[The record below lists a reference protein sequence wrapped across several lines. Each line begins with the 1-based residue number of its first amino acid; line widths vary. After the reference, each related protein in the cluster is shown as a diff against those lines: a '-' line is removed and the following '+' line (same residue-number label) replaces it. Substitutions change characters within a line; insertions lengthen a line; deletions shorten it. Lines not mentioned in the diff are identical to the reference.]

1 MSRLTPKQYLSQI
14 RHLDSEINSNL
25 LLIEELKSKALKLG
39 GFNTGDKVQNSKSNN
54 FTNWIDKSIDLEKKI
69 DRQIGKLVDLKDK
82 INREINK
89 MSNPLHR
96 LILINHYILDRSLI
110 EISSTY
116 TYDYSYIKHAH
127 GHALQEFKRC
137 NEELF
142 K

>member
-1 MSRLTPKQYLSQI
+1 MSRLTPKQYLNQI
-14 RHLDSEINSNL
+14 RHLDNEINSDL
-25 LLIEELKSKALKLG
+25 LLIEELKGRALKLG
-39 GFNTGDKVQNSKSNN
+39 GFNTSDKVQSSKSNN

-69 DRQIGKLVDLKDK
+69 DRQIDKLVDLKDK
-82 INREINK
+82 INREINR
-89 MSNPLHR
+89 MSNPLYR